1 QHPLRNENLGDDLRK
16 SQALEASLGKDQGV
30 VTFFTQLAQTG
41 FDIATNVYDTQVR
54 PPVQHLRAA
63 AQAAG
68 GHGGAGSEAV
78 EIGIA
83 VGDEDVADRAALG
96 HCRQE
101 ETFHRHGGQILEAVN
116 GQGDAPVQ
124 QSALKFLGE
133 NALAAD

>member
-1 QHPLRNENLGDDLRK
+1 TQELPLGQHRLVRGGMIDLPGEVACRCIVRTALQAEGALADRRQLPWRNENLGDDLRK

-83 VGDEDVADRAALG
+83 VGDEDV
-96 HCRQE
+96 
-101 ETFHRHGGQILEAVN
+101 
-116 GQGDAPVQ
+116 
-124 QSALKFLGE
+124 
-133 NALAAD
+133 